1 MGAAFPVSEG
11 VPNWLSVSILG
22 AMPNFTVHLQLT
34 QAAAV
39 GHFTATLLLG
49 TADANGNVLK
59 STSVPVTYDVVPP
72 IFHRGQPTASFD
84 FVLGHSAATK
94 SLSVDV
100 LAPGAQWTVTSSV
113 PWITVPSGSQQDSQV
128 AALTVDSSTLGVGT
142 HAGTVTLENV
152 GFAVQRFTIDVTA
165 RVSVPSFTVTT
176 PAVLIGGAD
185 GLDPTPQPFSATLDT
200 GANTYPWTVSLSDSQ
215 TLGWLTASA
224 VAGTAGGQQNASV
237 SLAFDRSKVT
247 AGTYTGMARFDAV
260 VKGVTVSASAP
271 VTLKLESQRL
281 FPEYEGV
288 ALSSFPSRN
297 ALSRSINVT
306 SSSGRAGV
314 PWTAVSDQ
322 PWLSVTQSGVTGDTL
337 TLTADSALV
346 AKDVQHVA
354 VVTLTST
361 DSSIERSEHVRVGL
375 WVGSTDP
382 TNVLSD
388 PIPLSS
394 AWLAVNPVEALAYA
408 VRYGDSIYVYNVY
421 TGALVDTFSAAGL
434 DSAGAVGVS
443 GDGRLLFAGD
453 TGTGRTFVLDAATGA
468 FVSSYSSTPVFDFA
482 RGGFVYA
489 RPNGHP
495 ILITAAGDFYDLE
508 DHARA
513 APFTL
518 SSGQRAASNDGRW
531 VVTSY
536 AGQVA
541 LYEQQ
546 FHRIAEP
553 PFTFSNIY
561 GTAVPLNDRDLAV
574 TPSGERVFVTTPTG
588 VKVFQRNP
596 TILTPLTDAPTP
608 FPEALEAAWNGRV
621 YVGLG
626 LSGNEPDDNLLVFD
640 DAGNSLGSAKS
651 GPNNGSRFIGQ
662 LAFSGDLTRVVSA
675 HVHPAAN
682 PSDSPTHYVVSFY
695 NLLPSP

>member
-1 MGAAFPVSEG
+1 
-11 VPNWLSVSILG
+11 
-22 AMPNFTVHLQLT
+22 MPNFTVHLQLT
-34 QAAAV
+34 QAATA

-59 STSVPVTYDVVPP
+59 STSVPVTYDVVSP

-100 LAPGAQWTVTSSV
+100 LAPGARWTVASSV
-113 PWITVPSGSQQDSQV
+113 PWIAVPSGSQQDSQV

-142 HAGTVTLENV
+142 YTGKVTLENV
-152 GFAVQRFTIDVTA
+152 GFTAQRFTIDVTA
-165 RVSVPSFTVTT
+165 RVSAPSFTVTT
-176 PAVLIGGAD
+176 PVVLIGGAD
-185 GLDPTPQPFSATLDT
+185 GLDPAPQPFSAALDT
-200 GANTYPWTVSLSDSQ
+200 GANTHPWTLTLSDSQ

-224 VAGTAGGQQNASV
+224 VGGTASGQQNANV
-237 SLAFDRSKVT
+237 SLGFDRSKVT
-247 AGTYTGMARFDAV
+247 AGTYTGTARFDAV
-260 VKGVTVSASAP
+260 VKGVTVSASVP

-297 ALSRSINVT
+297 TLTRSIKVT

-322 PWLSVTQSGVTGDTL
+322 PWLSVTPSGVTGDTL
-337 TLTADSALV
+337 TLTANSASV
-346 AKDVQHVA
+346 AKNLQHVA

-361 DSSIERSEHVRVGL
+361 DPAIERGEHVRVGL

-394 AWLAVNPVEALAYA
+394 ASLAVNPVEPLAYSA
-408 VRYGDSIYVYNVY
+408 RWGNAIYVFNVY

-453 TGTGRTFVLDAATGA
+453 SGSGRTFVLDAVTGA
-468 FVSSYSSTPVFDFA
+468 FVRSYAGTPVFEFA
-482 RGGFVYA
+482 RHGFIHA
-489 RPNGHP
+489 RPNGHAV
-495 ILITAAGDFYDLE
+495 LITAAGDFYDLE
-508 DHARA
+508 AHTRLT
-513 APFTL
+513 PLTL
-518 SSGQRAASNDGRW
+518 NSEQRAASNDGRW
-531 VVTSY
+531 VVSSNTV
-536 AGQVA
+536 QVG
-541 LYEQQ
+541 LWEQQ
-546 FHRIAEP
+546 FRRIAQS
-553 PFTFSNIY
+553 PFTLSNVYYTPTII
-561 GTAVPLNDRDLAV
+561 ANSRDIAA
-574 TPSGERVFVTTPTG
+574 TSSGERVFVVTSGPG
-588 VKVFQRNP
+588 IKVFQRNP
-596 TILTPLTDAPTP
+596 TILTPFADLGTP

-621 YVGLG
+621 YAGLG
-626 LSGNEPDDNLLVFD
+626 LVNNEPDDNLLVFD
-640 DAGNSLGSAKS
+640 DAGNSIGTAKS
-651 GPNNGSRFIGQ
+651 GPNTGRFIGH

-695 NLLPSP
+695 NLPPSP